1 MKNIGTHNNDD
12 EKQLEDYLV
21 KITKWD
27 KENILYE
34 PIGGGITNINWRIL
48 NKDENKEYFIKVPGL
63 GTEIFIDRK
72 ASLEANSLAAK
83 IGLGPMVYDY
93 LSEFGVEIYDFLN
106 DHSTC
111 TNSSFESLET
121 TKKVLDGYK
130 RFHSAGKL
138 SVVKSGIDLVKDHFQ
153 QLSEFK
159 CEIPED
165 FDFLKY
171 NFYIAKEK
179 LLKAGLDLVPCFH
192 DPIAGNFLFSK
203 SGELKM
209 VDFEYSFQGDRYY
222 DLAVFFGE
230 MFFTDEIEDELLN
243 QYFGES
249 DEIIKS
255 KIYIYKAIADIKW
268 ASWAFIQDKLS
279 TLDFDFY
286 KYGALKF
293 LRARDF
299 IINNNWSKSLGRI
312 K

>member
-1 MKNIGTHNNDD
+1 LKNIGTHNNDD

-72 ASLEANSLAAK
+72 ASFEANSLAAK

-138 SVVKSGIDLVKDHFQ
+138 SVVKSGTDLVEDHFQ

>member
-72 ASLEANSLAAK
+72 ASFEANSLAAK
-83 IGLGPMVYDY
+83 IGLGPSVYDY

-138 SVVKSGIDLVKDHFQ
+138 SVVKSGIDLVEDHFQ

-159 CEIPED
+159 CDIPED

-268 ASWAFIQDKLS
+268 ASWAFIQDKVS

>member
-48 NKDENKEYFIKVPGL
+48 NKDENKEYFIKVHGL

-138 SVVKSGIDLVKDHFQ
+138 SVVKSGIDLVEDHFQ

-159 CEIPED
+159 CDIPED

-268 ASWAFIQDKLS
+268 ASWAFIQDKVS

>member
-34 PIGGGITNINWRIL
+34 PISGGITNINWRIL

-138 SVVKSGIDLVKDHFQ
+138 SVVKSGIDLVEDHFQ

-159 CEIPED
+159 CDIPED

-268 ASWAFIQDKLS
+268 ASWAFIQDKVS